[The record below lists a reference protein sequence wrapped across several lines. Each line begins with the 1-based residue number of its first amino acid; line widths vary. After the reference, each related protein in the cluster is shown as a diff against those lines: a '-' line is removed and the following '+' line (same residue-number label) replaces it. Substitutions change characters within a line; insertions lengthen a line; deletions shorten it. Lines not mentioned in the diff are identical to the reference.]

1 MKFINTATL
10 VALAATIATTTQA
23 APAPKFDLGDFL
35 GSITSRIHNDIQ
47 HIETV
52 FFTLSPGETAPTSA
66 AADAMGADNSA
77 EYGGLNTDLA
87 ATGDSEGSDISS
99 SSAPDAEASSSPS
112 SSGGSGASDWVT
124 QMVCRVNV
132 VRAQNGAQ
140 PLGISS
146 DLIKLAQG
154 QSDYQNSISEMTHSN
169 PSGGIGDR
177 LTALGVAWASAAENV
192 AAGMQTPEEAQDAW
206 EKSPGHFANMIDASM
221 SYFGAAS
228 NNNYYTQEYYGPQ
241 GAARAEDIP
250 QCN

>member
-1 MKFINTATL
+1 MKLINTASL
-10 VALAATIATTTQA
+10 VALAAAIAATSQA
-23 APAPKFDLGDFL
+23 APAPKFDLGDLL
-35 GSITSRIHNDIQ
+35 GSFTSRIHNGIQ
-47 HIETV
+47 HLETV
-52 FFTLSPGETAPTSA
+52 FVTLGPGETAPTSA
-66 AADAMGADNSA
+66 AAGAMGADNSA

-87 ATGDSEGSDISS
+87 ATGDSESSDISS
-99 SSAPDAEASSSPS
+99 SSAPDAETSSSS
-112 SSGGSGASDWVT
+112 SSGSGASDWVT

-140 PLGISS
+140 PLGISP

-192 AAGMQTPEEAQDAW
+192 AAGMQTPGEAQDAW

-250 QCN
+250 QCS